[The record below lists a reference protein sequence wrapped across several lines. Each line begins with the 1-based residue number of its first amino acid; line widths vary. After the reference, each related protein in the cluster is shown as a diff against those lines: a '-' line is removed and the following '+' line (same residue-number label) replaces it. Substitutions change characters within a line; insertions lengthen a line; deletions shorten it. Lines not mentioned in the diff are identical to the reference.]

1 MVSMSKS
8 DNLNE
13 IQSLRAGIK
22 RLRKTLSELT
32 PPLSVLL
39 SRRGFRIYRKEPP
52 DDLLLPDERFIDEYY
67 RLLHRYSF
75 RLFIRD
81 VIKYQNQFSPG
92 DVTRY
97 ATGEVTEDYIRH
109 LVGTGLLK
117 EKDGHYSLLKPV
129 RSFGPTLEWFVAEIF
144 RKEFSVEAIWGIKFK
159 RPLVGGDYDLIA
171 KMDGSVLYMEI
182 KSSPPKQIC
191 SNEVSAFL
199 DRVFDLCP
207 EIAVFFVDT
216 ELRMQD
222 KIVPMFGEELRRRVH
237 DKGLST
243 PHLITDTGGPAPV
256 ERIEKELFH
265 IQNKIFIINARESIA
280 GNIEKVINC
289 FFRRF
294 L

>member
-22 RLRKTLSELT
+22 RLRKTLSEVT
-32 PPLSVLL
+32 PPLSALL
-39 SRRGFRIYRKEPP
+39 NRRGFRIYRKEPP
-52 DDLLLPDERFIDEYY
+52 DDLMLPDKGFIDEYY

-81 VIKYQNQFSPG
+81 VIKYQNRFSPR

-97 ATGEVTEDYIRH
+97 ATGKVTEDYIRH
-109 LVGTGLLK
+109 LAGTGLLK

-191 SNEVSAFL
+191 SKEVSAFF

-216 ELRMQD
+216 ELRMED
-222 KIVPMFGEELRRRVH
+222 KIVPMFGEELRRRVQ

-265 IQNKIFIINARESIA
+265 IQNKIFIINAKENIA

>member
-1 MVSMSKS
+1 MVNMSEN

-81 VIKYQNQFSPG
+81 VIKYQNQFSPR

-109 LVGTGLLK
+109 LAGTGLLK

-222 KIVPMFGEELRRRVH
+222 KIVPMFGEELRRRVQ

-243 PHLITDTGGPAPV
+243 PHLITDTGDPAPV